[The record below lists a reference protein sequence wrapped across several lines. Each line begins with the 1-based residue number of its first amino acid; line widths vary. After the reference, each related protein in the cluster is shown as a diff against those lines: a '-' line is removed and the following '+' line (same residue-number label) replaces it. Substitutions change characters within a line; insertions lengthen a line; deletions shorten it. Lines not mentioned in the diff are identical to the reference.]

1 MRTMQLRRPGGA
13 ATPKDLGLLKGTGLG
28 QQGAEPTGSGLSDLR
43 GQFGAYPVR
52 FPVRL
57 SGRSH
62 DLLGRSLHGRGR

>member
-1 MRTMQLRRPGGA
+1 MRLTQLHRHESA
-13 ATPKDLGLLKGTGLG
+13 ATPKDLDLLKGTELG
-28 QQGAEPTGSGLSDLR
+28 QPDSERTGRGRSDLR

-62 DLLGRSLHGRGR
+62 HLLGRTLHGRRH